1 MAEQLINSEPPTGER
16 RYEKLHRPAKEFKSR
31 SEYLD
36 HELQIT
42 NLEDK
47 RWGFLKPGRDFR
59 FEWEDLIPAVAA
71 TIGSSVLS
79 FGIIGGYVS
88 GFGLPAQLLL
98 ENVRLELVL
107 VGLIIMGFMF
117 LNPRLGGI
125 GHHGWMIPL
134 VPAIVAAGGHP
145 LAMGLVMGGLGLLL
159 SFIKGG
165 AVLQALTP
173 NGVIAGL
180 LILFGVDGMLSQIR
194 ALNTWTV
201 QLGIDYLF
209 IAMALVS
216 LLIYALLTKLQARWA
231 AIPACTAA
239 CSIVALALGAPFRFV
254 TSPGIPNFNPFYWW
268 GTNTG
273 WMLGLPTLENFI
285 AVIPFAI
292 IGVVMWPP
300 DALGLIAFQRA
311 GYPAGTEKA
320 ILHIDDTFK
329 ALSIR
334 QIIVALFGD
343 AILTDPMG
351 TYVIPASIIKRPLVA
366 GQILAGML
374 FVISGL
380 SGYLLDIYNFPPVVR
395 IGLMFG
401 VFVPLIEIGMRL
413 LRTVRD
419 AQGAAMCLGTGLFI
433 NPVIGWALAMAME
446 NFGLLGPIE
455 PERLEKMRQVMS
467 RTTQLVISAVVLVIV
482 FVIMGWVGLL
492 PGVPKF

>member
-1 MAEQLINSEPPTGER
+1 MYVKMGVARIITRVFKLCLMGLHFSCEIQCPVKDGGSRCGGGDQMAEQLINSEPPTGER

-180 LILFGVDGMLSQIR
+180 RVNSFK
-194 ALNTWTV
+194 N
-201 QLGIDYLF
+201 
-209 IAMALVS
+209 
-216 LLIYALLTKLQARWA
+216 LT
-231 AIPACTAA
+231 
-239 CSIVALALGAPFRFV
+239 
-254 TSPGIPNFNPFYWW
+254 
-268 GTNTG
+268 
-273 WMLGLPTLENFI
+273 
-285 AVIPFAI
+285 
-292 IGVVMWPP
+292 
-300 DALGLIAFQRA
+300 QR
-311 GYPAGTEKA
+311 
-320 ILHIDDTFK
+320 
-329 ALSIR
+329 
-334 QIIVALFGD
+334 
-343 AILTDPMG
+343 
-351 TYVIPASIIKRPLVA
+351 
-366 GQILAGML
+366 
-374 FVISGL
+374 
-380 SGYLLDIYNFPPVVR
+380 
-395 IGLMFG
+395 
-401 VFVPLIEIGMRL
+401 
-413 LRTVRD
+413 
-419 AQGAAMCLGTGLFI
+419 
-433 NPVIGWALAMAME
+433 
-446 NFGLLGPIE
+446 
-455 PERLEKMRQVMS
+455 
-467 RTTQLVISAVVLVIV
+467 
-482 FVIMGWVGLL
+482 
-492 PGVPKF
+492 

>member
-1 MAEQLINSEPPTGER
+1 MDDSL
-16 RYEKLHRPAKEFKSR
+16 
-31 SEYLD
+31 
-36 HELQIT
+36 
-42 NLEDK
+42 
-47 RWGFLKPGRDFR
+47 
-59 FEWEDLIPAVAA
+59 
-71 TIGSSVLS
+71 GS
-79 FGIIGGYVS
+79 
-88 GFGLPAQLLL
+88 
-98 ENVRLELVL
+98 
-107 VGLIIMGFMF
+107 
-117 LNPRLGGI
+117 
-125 GHHGWMIPL
+125 
-134 VPAIVAAGGHP
+134 
-145 LAMGLVMGGLGLLL
+145 
-159 SFIKGG
+159 
-165 AVLQALTP
+165 AVLQALTST
-173 NGVIAGL
+173 GVIAGL

-194 ALNTWTV
+194 ALNTWTT

-209 IAMALVS
+209 ISMALAS
-216 LLIYALLTKLQARWA
+216 LLVFALLAKLQARWA
-231 AIPACTAA
+231 AIPACTAV
-239 CSIVALALGAPFRFV
+239 CSVIALAMGAPFRFV

-273 WMLGLPTLENFI
+273 WMLGLPTVENFI

-320 ILHIDDTFK
+320 VLHIDDTFK
-329 ALSIR
+329 ALGIR

-343 AILTDPMG
+343 AVLTDPMG

-374 FVISGL
+374 FIISGL

-401 VFVPLIEIGMRL
+401 VFVPLFEIGMRL
-413 LRTVRD
+413 LKTARD
-419 AQGAAMCLGTGLFI
+419 AQGAAMCLATGLFI

-446 NFGLLGPIE
+446 NFGFLGPVE
-455 PERLEKMRQVMS
+455 PERLEKMRQVMT
-467 RTTQLVISAVVLVIV
+467 RRTQLVISAIVLIVV